1 MTYFLNYRC
10 RNWKL
15 SNICLYMYVI
25 YQSLVTVYCKNVANV
40 EESTNQ
46 LYLRRICFKH
56 IKISDNVNM
65 TSDVLCTLLKNYFY
79 NEVNPSLRFLPSYWL
94 LLKQKLIDS

>member
-1 MTYFLNYRC
+1 MFFSVVLFNLFFVISDVILDTFANKMT
-10 RNWKL
+10 
-15 SNICLYMYVI
+15 
-25 YQSLVTVYCKNVANV
+25 LVTVYCKKVANL

-56 IKISDNVNM
+56 IKISHNMNM

>member
-46 LYLRRICFKH
+46 LYLRHLF
-56 IKISDNVNM
+56 
-65 TSDVLCTLLKNYFY
+65 
-79 NEVNPSLRFLPSYWL
+79 
-94 LLKQKLIDS
+94 